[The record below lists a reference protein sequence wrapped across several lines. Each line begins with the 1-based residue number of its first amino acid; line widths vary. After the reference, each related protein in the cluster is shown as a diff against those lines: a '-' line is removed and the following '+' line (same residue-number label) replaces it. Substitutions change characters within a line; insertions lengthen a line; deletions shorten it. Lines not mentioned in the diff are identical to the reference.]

1 MTLYRKWRNFLDP
14 ILDAWDALFYDP
26 AYDTEHPAY
35 WERENA
41 EERFKADDAMRSRM
55 KGN

>member
-1 MTLYRKWRNFLDP
+1 MTLYYRWRNFLDP

-41 EERFKADDAMRSRM
+41 EEQFKADDAMRSRM